1 MTNTSG
7 RVGRYLDI
15 ARFVWKYRSAG
26 VFTVDETLAPK
37 LEEAGVDVEAAE
49 GRPEEFVADL
59 EAMGPAFVKIGQSL
73 STRPDLVSPA
83 YVEALSRMQ
92 DNCTPVDY
100 ATVRATVEES
110 LGVRLTKAFE
120 SFDEEPLAA
129 ASLGQ
134 VHRARL
140 RGGQEVAVKVQR
152 PGVEREVHEDLDAL
166 AQIAAQADQHSETGR
181 HFGFSQWLAQL
192 RRSLTRELD
201 YEVEAEN
208 LETLTELVEP
218 YEELVVPQPIW
229 DYTRRRV
236 LTMEFIPGIKVP
248 KRSGVR
254 RLEENGDRLSEALT
268 RAYLDQLFVHGFV
281 HVDPHPGNI
290 LITDDGRL
298 ALLDLGMV
306 THLSPRMR
314 ARLLGLVLAIVE
326 GRGDEAAERS
336 IEMGEALDDF
346 DRPRV
351 IRAVSQQV
359 SEYAA
364 RQEASEGMLLFQV
377 TRVAAE
383 NGLRPP
389 PEVILLGKTLLN
401 LELLARELSPDIDV
415 RNVVRDHLVSVVQHR
430 ALEQMTPSSV
440 MASMLEISDIA
451 REMPRQLGQILSLLA
466 DNRFTVR
473 VDAFDENRFAANLQK
488 IANRVTVGLIVAA
501 LIVGAAMLMRI
512 ETDATLFGYP
522 AFAMVFFLVAGLL
535 GIGLVVSVLW
545 KDRDR

>member
-1 MTNTSG
+1 M
-7 RVGRYLDI
+7 
-15 ARFVWKYRSAG
+15 
-26 VFTVDETLAPK
+26 
-37 LEEAGVDVEAAE
+37 
-49 GRPEEFVADL
+49 
-59 EAMGPAFVKIGQSL
+59 
-73 STRPDLVSPA
+73 
-83 YVEALSRMQ
+83 
-92 DNCTPVDY
+92 
-100 ATVRATVEES
+100 
-110 LGVRLTKAFE
+110 
-120 SFDEEPLAA
+120 
-129 ASLGQ
+129 
-134 VHRARL
+134 HRARL

-166 AQIAAQADQHSETGR
+166 AQIASQADQHSETGR

-201 YEVEAEN
+201 YEIEAEN

-218 YEELVVPQPIW
+218 YEELVVPQPVW

-236 LTMEFIPGIKVP
+236 LTMQYIPGIKVP

-254 RLEENGDRLSEALT
+254 RLEESGDRLAAALT

-290 LITDDGRL
+290 LITDDARL

-314 ARLLGLVLAIVE
+314 RRLLGLVLAIVE

-336 IEMGEALDDF
+336 IEMGEALEDF
-346 DRPRV
+346 DRTRV

-401 LELLARELSPDIDV
+401 LELLARELSPELDV
-415 RNVVRDHLVSVVQHR
+415 REVVRDHLVSVVQHR
-430 ALEQMTPSSV
+430 ALERMTPSSV
-440 MASMLEISDIA
+440 MASMLEISDIT
-451 REMPRQLGQILSLLA
+451 RDMPRQLSQILSLLA
-466 DNRFTVR
+466 DNRLSVR

-512 ETDATLFGYP
+512 ETAATLFGYP
-522 AFAMVFFLVAGLL
+522 AFAMVFFLIAGLL